1 MEEELSETNFIQRK
15 RVTET
20 EYVEDHRSCR
30 VERFLRALNRSPHM
44 QQRIKREREEKK
56 RARIDWNILNF
67 MQVRKISRSVSEGS
81 YNFQNDQYSAYQ
93 MND

>member
-20 EYVEDHRSCR
+20 ENVEDHRSCR

-44 QQRIKREREEKK
+44 QQGIERERK